1 MAVTLRVESENWLAA
16 LKVGLQKM
24 GTGDLAS
31 DVLCDIQEDG
41 SIHVTDSATGRV
53 FRIRELGEPSPAA
66 PPAPVRASPPPRAPA
81 APERPAARP
90 AASAPPE
97 PAAARPAAPA
107 PASRPAVPAP
117 RAAGPAPAEARPAAS
132 PPAARPRP
140 SGLASKIEEVSSPGV
155 PPGKIGRSHAA
166 PRREEVLEEVFLRV
180 AGLHA
185 SRTREEGLRFLLD
198 LAMEKIKCES
208 GSVFLSELGSGDLS
222 FAVARGPKAAEILR
236 LGLRVPMGVGIVG
249 FCALENVCLAVSDV
263 EKDPRFYRAI
273 SQALGYSTRSLLCTP
288 IASRGRVHGA
298 LELVNKLGERPFDQ
312 ADLAILSYLSFQAGE
327 FLDRVEA

>member
-1 MAVTLRVESENWLAA
+1 MPRFEVYLPPAPPRVPMAVTLRVESENWLAA

-53 FRIRELGEPSPAA
+53 FRIRELGEPPPAA
-66 PPAPVRASPPPRAPA
+66 PPAPVRAAPPPRA
-81 APERPAARP
+81 
-90 AASAPPE
+90 
-97 PAAARPAAPA
+97 PAAPA
-107 PASRPAVPAP
+107 PASRPAAQAP
-117 RAAGPAPAEARPAAS
+117 RAAAPAEARPAAP

-166 PRREEVLEEVFLRV
+166 PRHEEVLEEVFLRV
-180 AGLHA
+180 ASLHA

-208 GSVFLSELGSGDLS
+208 GSVFLSQLGSGDLS

-236 LGLRVPMGVGIVG
+236 LGLKVPMGVGIVG

-273 SQALGYSTRSLLCTP
+273 SQALGYSTRSLLCAP